1 MPLCTLMICLQF
13 GTTYVRR
20 HNSNIVLSLDG
31 DKWTIVNSNSV
42 ALSYSSDDYSSPLT
56 LDTTCQVFFDFFF
69 FVTLSDHKSKL
80 SSLSL
85 AVTLRPAVHLVW
97 SSMSMRMSVPTV
109 LHPVRARL
117 ISRVSI
123 ELVDIHVC
131 PKCSGSLT
139 MRLEPNR
146 TKPK

>member
-1 MPLCTLMICLQF
+1 M
-13 GTTYVRR
+13 TTAPHSHLIPPAKYF
-20 HNSNIVLSLDG
+20 SIS
-31 DKWTIVNSNSV
+31 
-42 ALSYSSDDYSSPLT
+42 
-56 LDTTCQVFFDFFF
+56 FF

-97 SSMSMRMSVPTV
+97 SSMSMRMSVPMV

>member
-69 FVTLSDHKSKL
+69 
-80 SSLSL
+80 
-85 AVTLRPAVHLVW
+85 LR
-97 SSMSMRMSVPTV
+97 
-109 LHPVRARL
+109 
-117 ISRVSI
+117 
-123 ELVDIHVC
+123 DF
-131 PKCSGSLT
+131 K
-139 MRLEPNR
+139 
-146 TKPK
+146 